1 METRPWAERAVA
13 SPVYLLADARSTPP
27 RVAAVLYA
35 DGEFCYCDYAPPDDL
50 VGRFQARDD
59 GQIAGLEILAV
70 AVGLSTWA
78 DRLRGRDVVIYS
90 DNAVAEFCLKKGS
103 AKALDHCA
111 SIHAFW
117 VSVLD
122 LDLRVWIERAPTSSA
137 ACARPRSRPVTSSAA
152 DDNLADL
159 PSREE
164 YHLLRALG
172 ARACQPRLARGFL
185 SLRLPELAEW

>member
-1 METRPWAERAVA
+1 M
-13 SPVYLLADARSTPP
+13 
-27 RVAAVLYA
+27 
-35 DGEFCYCDYAPPDDL
+35 
-50 VGRFQARDD
+50 
-59 GQIAGLEILAV
+59 

-172 ARACQPRLARGFL
+172 ARACQPRLAREFL
-185 SLRLPELAEW
+185 SLHLPELAVW

>member
-1 METRPWAERAVA
+1 MVTRPWAERAVA

-35 DGEFCYCDYAPPDDL
+35 DGEFCYCDCAPPDDL
-50 VGRFQARDD
+50 VGRFQVRDD

-90 DNAVAEFCLKKGS
+90 DNTVAEFCLKKGS

-111 SIHAFW
+111 LIHAFW

-122 LDLRVWIERAPTSSA
+122 LDLRVWIERVPTGSA
-137 ACARPRSRPVTSSAA
+137 ARG
-152 DDNLADL
+152 
-159 PSREE
+159 
-164 YHLLRALG
+164 RAVAL
-172 ARACQPRLARGFL
+172 
-185 SLRLPELAEW
+185 